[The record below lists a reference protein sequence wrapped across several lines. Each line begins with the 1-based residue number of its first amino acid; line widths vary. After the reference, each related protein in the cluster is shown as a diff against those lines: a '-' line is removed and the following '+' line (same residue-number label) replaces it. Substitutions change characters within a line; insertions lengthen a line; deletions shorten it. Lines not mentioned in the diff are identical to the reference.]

1 MKYSFLISCLF
12 IILFSCKKE
21 IHQSSNSNI
30 DIIGK
35 IKLQLKDSISVNDF
49 QQMDFNHFVL
59 INMGQNNFS
68 IIQIPIKNKS
78 IESDFLLL
86 KVEKDLSFSTGRFI
100 NIIRENEVN
109 LIKSSLNFNGRIY
122 IQTLQRNIILSS
134 KIMDG
139 YIDRFGGVTSSVN
152 EKTEVV
158 ILPPLMPDV
167 IIESTYPSGGSS
179 GGGWGGG
186 GYTSSPLY
194 NLQNFLGYGGTSG
207 GGGNY
212 SPSNPYG
219 GNGSGG
225 GGGSTPYNGV
235 IRHIDFEELNDQGT
249 IDLKKYLACFDKIA
263 DQGSTCTIT
272 LLTDIPEDDNP
283 NSFFNWKTGS
293 PGHTFLQL
301 GKKNGNTSIQQSI
314 GFYPASSWKTLI
326 DLPVEGRFADNG
338 EHEFN
343 ASITMDITPANF
355 RSTIERMLYLS
366 TYIKYDIDDYN
377 CTDFALNIFNFK
389 RSNPLNIIKYNVPG
403 GATSSGTSTPQGIY
417 KELKRIKDLVNTES
431 NNISI
436 PSVKA
441 YSTPSSG
448 PCN

>member
-21 IHQSSNSNI
+21 IHQFSNSNI

-35 IKLQLKDSISVNDF
+35 IKLQLKDSVSVNDF

-100 NIIRENEVN
+100 NIIRDNEVN
-109 LIKSSLNFNGRIY
+109 LIKSSLSFNGRIE
-122 IQTLQRNIILSS
+122 IQTLQRNIVLSS

-167 IIESTYPSGGSS
+167 IIESIYPIGWSS
-179 GGGWGGG
+179 GGWSGG
-186 GYTSSPLY
+186 GYSSYPLY
-194 NLQNFLGYGGTSG
+194 NLQNFLGGGGTSG

-235 IRHIDFEELNDQGT
+235 IRHIDFEETNDQGT
-249 IDLKKYLACFDKIA
+249 IDLKKYLACFDKMA
-263 DQGSTCTIT
+263 DQGATCTIK
-272 LLTDIPEDDNP
+272 LLADIPEDDNS
-283 NSFFNWKTGS
+283 NSFFNWNTQS

-301 GKKNGNTSIQQSI
+301 EKKNGNQNVHQNI
-314 GFYPASSWKTLI
+314 GFYPSNGFKSLTF
-326 DLPVEGRFADNG
+326 LPVVGRFADNG

-355 RSTIERMLYLS
+355 RSTLERMLYLS
-366 TYIKYDIDDYN
+366 TFIKYDIDDYN
-377 CTDFALNIFNFK
+377 CTDFALDVFNFRRTSPFIIPK
-389 RSNPLNIIKYNVPG
+389 FNIPG
-403 GATSSGTSTPQGIY
+403 GKAPNGTSTPQGVY
-417 KELKRIKDLVNTES
+417 TQLKKMKEMANTGS
-431 NNISI
+431 NNITI
-436 PSVKA
+436 PGAKA
-441 YSTPSSG
+441 YSEISSG
-448 PCN
+448 ACN